1 MLNYIR
7 AIKRE
12 TRVQREDL
20 DAIPHILHQFTNIIV
35 MVHFKL
41 HFAQKVMV
49 PFKMQCE

>member
-41 HFAQKVMV
+41 SILHKGDG
-49 PFKMQCE
+49 PF

>member
-41 HFAQKVMV
+41 SIFAQKVMV
-49 PFKMQCE
+49 PFKMQ